1 VGGFGAVAA
10 ALLLAACAST
20 PPEDDPVQI
29 RLNDLDAR
37 LGKIERVV
45 NNQSLVALAQRL
57 DTLEADARALRGE
70 VDELQN
76 ANEALRKQQRDLYAD
91 LDKRIAAVEN
101 GTRAARAAAAGAPQ
115 LSAEVPGSLAGPS
128 GGSGAAGGSGSGGQ
142 GGTGSGMGVGS
153 GADSG
158 STAGSPAASA
168 LSSAVTSAASGGNGG
183 VAASPA
189 EQAAYAQAFDL
200 LKASNYPAA
209 VTAFKA
215 FVTSYPL
222 SDLASNA
229 QYWLGE
235 TYYVTR
241 DFTSALDAFQ
251 RVVRDWPASRKAPDA
266 LVKLGFTQA
275 ELKRYPAA
283 RSTLNLVISQYPGTD
298 AAKLAEDRLTKL
310 PTS

>member
-1 VGGFGAVAA
+1 MRQLPLRPPAARLGAAGA

-20 PPEDDPVQI
+20 PPDQDPVQI

-45 NNQSLVALAQRL
+45 NNQSLVALAQRV
-57 DTLEADARALRGE
+57 DTLEADARTLRGE
-70 VDELQN
+70 VEELQN
-76 ANEALRKQQRDLYAD
+76 ANESLRKQQRDLYAD
-91 LDKRIAAVEN
+91 LDKRLAAVEN

-115 LSAEVPGSLAGPS
+115 LSVEVPGSVTSPGGGADASAGS
-128 GGSGAAGGSGSGGQ
+128 MSAGTEASAGSAGAA
-142 GGTGSGMGVGS
+142 
-153 GADSG
+153 
-158 STAGSPAASA
+158 SPSPASA
-168 LSSAVTSAASGGNGG
+168 LSVAVASAASTAGAG
-183 VAASPA
+183 VGASPA
-189 EQAAYAQAFDL
+189 EQSAYSQAFDL

-209 VTAFKA
+209 VTAFKGFLA
-215 FVTSYPL
+215 SYPL
-222 SDLASNA
+222 SELASNA

-241 DFTSALDAFQ
+241 DFASALDAFQ

-283 RSTLNLVISQYPGTD
+283 RSTLNLVLSQYPGTD
-298 AAKLAEDRLTKL
+298 AAKLAADRLTKL